1 MGLAY
6 ANLYDFGFSA
16 QNEVYPLDEI
26 VNVSAF
32 WAGILE

>member
-6 ANLYDFGFSA
+6 DNLYDFGFSA
-16 QNEVYPLDEI
+16 QNEAYPLDEI

-32 WAGILE
+32 GAGILE